1 VDAVLSRHADAIAR
15 TTIASLLVQPR
26 KAETVSPAEMTVQDD
41 VEVGFTILDLSG
53 KYELD
58 DLD

>member
-1 VDAVLSRHADAIAR
+1 MAAAAPVVGEAEAEAV
-15 TTIASLLVQPR
+15 T
-26 KAETVSPAEMTVQDD
+26 PAEMTVQDD